1 MKYEVKDIDTPHGK
15 AKGLSA
21 EWENGQYCAILTPKG
36 QVACAIFDLTVMEEF
51 GMVGA
56 IAKGTPENP
65 LKEPEDLYEAT
76 IVGVTSKALD
86 YGIIEGMP
94 GKEALFLLLKSSEH
108 TDTGSPTGISNQQPV

>member
-1 MKYEVKDIDTPHGK
+1 MKYEVTDIDTPYGN

-21 EWENGQYCAILTPKG
+21 EWENGQYCAILTSKG

-65 LKEPEDLYEAT
+65 LRKPEDLYEA
-76 IVGVTSKALD
+76 IVVGVTSKASD
-86 YGIIEGMP
+86 YGIKEGMS
-94 GKEALFLLLKSSEH
+94 GKEALHLLLKE
-108 TDTGSPTGISNQQPV
+108 DL

>member
-1 MKYEVKDIDTPHGK
+1 MKYEVKDIDTPYGN

-36 QVACAIFDLTVMEEF
+36 QVACAIFDLAVMEEF

-65 LKEPEDLYEAT
+65 LRKPEDLYEA
-76 IVGVTSKALD
+76 IVVGVTSKASA
-86 YGIIEGMP
+86 YGVKKGMS
-94 GKEALFLLLKSSEH
+94 GREALLLLLKE
-108 TDTGSPTGISNQQPV
+108 DL

>member
-1 MKYEVKDIDTPHGK
+1 MKYEVTDIDTPYGN

-36 QVACAIFDLTVMEEF
+36 QVACAIFDLAVMEEF

-65 LKEPEDLYEAT
+65 LRKPEDLYEA
-76 IVGVTSKALD
+76 IVVGVTSKASA
-86 YGIIEGMP
+86 YGVKKGMS
-94 GKEALFLLLKSSEH
+94 GRNALQLLLKE
-108 TDTGSPTGISNQQPV
+108 D